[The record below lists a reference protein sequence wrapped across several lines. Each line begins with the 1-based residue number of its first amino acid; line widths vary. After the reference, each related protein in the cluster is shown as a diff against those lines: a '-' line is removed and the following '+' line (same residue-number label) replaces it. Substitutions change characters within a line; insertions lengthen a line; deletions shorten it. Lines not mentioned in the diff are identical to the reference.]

1 MSTIVAVAWARQ
13 IKCCEAQGREAEKMT
28 TMSPIRGGVL
38 HLPTSHEGRYSQ
50 SLERGLA
57 ILRTFTPERP
67 WLGIAEI
74 AEALEMSRP
83 TTHRYA
89 STLVALNYLEQGP
102 MRKYRLGM
110 RAGDTG
116 RSAIGSTALGRLSHD
131 HLADLR
137 NRSACTTS
145 LALLDGSD
153 IVYVDRARSSA
164 QGQIE
169 VTARLGR
176 GSRLPAARTAMGRV
190 LLAYLSE
197 QDQLDAIDVAAEAAG
212 PRAALSER
220 KELMAELER
229 VREQGWALADQMHVE
244 GQLCVAAP
252 LRSRSRDVIGAV
264 DIAAANSAF
273 RRSQVLER
281 LAPLVVAGAK
291 EMSAQ
296 LGYKANG

>member
-1 MSTIVAVAWARQ
+1 
-13 IKCCEAQGREAEKMT
+13 MT
-28 TMSPIRGGVL
+28 TMSPIRGGIL

-110 RAGDTG
+110 RAGDPG
-116 RSAIGSTALGRLSHD
+116 RSAIGSTVLGKLSHE
-131 HLADLR
+131 HISDLR
-137 NRSACTTS
+137 NRSACTAS
-145 LALLDGSD
+145 VAVLDGTD
-153 IVYVDRARSSA
+153 IIYVDRARSSV
-164 QGQIE
+164 QGQVE

-176 GSRLPAARTAMGRV
+176 GSRLPAIETAMGRV
-190 LLAYLSE
+190 LLAHLSE
-197 QDQLDAIDVAAEAAG
+197 QELVEALGDKPEALD
-212 PRAALSER
+212 ER
-220 KELMAELER
+220 EELMAELER
-229 VREQGWALADQMHVE
+229 VREQGWALADQVHVE
-244 GQLCVAAP
+244 GQRCVAAP
-252 LRSRSRDVIGAV
+252 LRSRSREVIGAV

-273 RRSQVLER
+273 RRSQMLEQ
-281 LAPLVVAGAK
+281 LVPMVMTSAE
-291 EMSAQ
+291 EMSKQ
-296 LGYKANG
+296 LGYKV

>member
-1 MSTIVAVAWARQ
+1 
-13 IKCCEAQGREAEKMT
+13 
-28 TMSPIRGGVL
+28 MSPIRGGIL

-89 STLVALNYLEQGP
+89 STLVALDYLEQGP

-110 RAGDTG
+110 RAGDLG
-116 RSAIGSTALGRLSHD
+116 RSAVGATALGKLSHR

-137 NRSACTTS
+137 DRSACTAS
-145 LALLDGSD
+145 VALLDGRD

-169 VTARLGR
+169 VAARLGR
-176 GSRLPAARTAMGRV
+176 GSRLAAADTAMGRV
-190 LLAYLSE
+190 LLAHLSE
-197 QDQLDAIDVAAEAAG
+197 QEQHEAIDAATANSDSSEALA
-212 PRAALSER
+212 ER
-220 KELMAELER
+220 EHLIQELAH

-244 GQLCVAAP
+244 SQRCVAAP
-252 LRSRSRDVIGAV
+252 LRSRSREVIGAIDV
-264 DIAAANSAF
+264 AAANSAY
-273 RRSQVLER
+273 RQAQVIEQLV
-281 LAPLVVAGAK
+281 PLVMRSAA

-296 LGYKANG
+296 LGYKPTA